1 MILRLNKDL
10 EYALISLVEIA
21 RIPSGH
27 LMTARQLSE
36 EFEIPFK
43 LLARVLQKL
52 KTGGLLLSVKGA
64 NGGYCLAKAADE
76 IRLGSIMKA
85 VRGDEYIADCLNDA
99 AHCAQNDC
107 GCTIKPLIQK
117 LQDKWVS
124 FVESITLKEF
134 VWAELRED
142 SKEE

>member
-1 MILRLNKDL
+1 M
-10 EYALISLVEIA
+10 EIA
-21 RIPSGH
+21 RTPPGQ

-52 KTGGLLLSVKGA
+52 KTGGLLLSAKGA
-64 NGGYCLAKAADE
+64 NGGYWLAKSADE
-76 IRLGSIMKA
+76 IRLGSVMKA

-99 AHCAQNDC
+99 ASCAQNNC
-107 GCTIKPLIQK
+107 GCTIKPLIQM

-124 FVESITLKEF
+124 FVESISLSEF
-134 VWAELRED
+134 AWAELKID